1 MLLKISNK
9 IIGFDSELNFFIK
22 LYQKKNLP
30 NCILFEGLD
39 GIGKFTFS
47 LHLINSLLN
56 KEKNDF
62 EQNLY
67 NDFNVKI
74 LNKDDSD
81 KEYKIEDIRKII
93 DFCKLTSLKPRFVV
107 IKNINYLNKNS
118 INALLKLTEEPSK
131 NIYFFFTSNLLLPC
145 SETLKSR
152 FFKQKL
158 FLNKKF
164 YRKVINYYIECSNI
178 EKFKFDENFYDTP
191 GDFIRK
197 YLFNIDKDYEN
208 LKENNENLFYKILSE
223 KIIKKNIEVLHELKK
238 IKLNLNLKND
248 FKKMYNKMFLNE

>member
-67 NDFNVKI
+67 ND
-74 LNKDDSD
+74 
-81 KEYKIEDIRKII
+81 R
-93 DFCKLTSLKPRFVV
+93 
-107 IKNINYLNKNS
+107 NI
-118 INALLKLTEEPSK
+118 
-131 NIYFFFTSNLLLPC
+131 
-145 SETLKSR
+145 
-152 FFKQKL
+152 L
-158 FLNKKF
+158 FL
-164 YRKVINYYIECSNI
+164 S
-178 EKFKFDENFYDTP
+178 
-191 GDFIRK
+191 
-197 YLFNIDKDYEN
+197 
-208 LKENNENLFYKILSE
+208 
-223 KIIKKNIEVLHELKK
+223 H
-238 IKLNLNLKND
+238 
-248 FKKMYNKMFLNE
+248 